1 MMRAIVE
8 IPKTKRKK
16 MNLDKV
22 VKFVN
27 EQDYTDPRLK
37 SAEKILQ
44 MIIDTPDM
52 NPTFLRV
59 EAFKHQK
66 KFGE

>member
-1 MMRAIVE
+1 
-8 IPKTKRKK
+8 

-27 EQDYTDPRLK
+27 EQDYTNPRLK

-59 EAFKHQK
+59 EALKHQK